1 MLVLLVVF
9 PPAILPVQWT
19 KNNAGHQQQQK
30 YNMKDDFYFTIS
42 GSTTAE
48 YKEKG
53 SKFIAFSHHVSSE
66 QEIKEIIQS
75 TKKNYYDARHVCY
88 AYIIG
93 TEERIM
99 KGQDDGEPAHT
110 AGTPILNQIRSKNLT
125 QTLIVV
131 VRYFGGTK
139 LGVSG
144 LIEAYKEAA
153 KACLDKATIL
163 EKYISDSLKIA
174 FDASLQ
180 GEVMRLVKE
189 FNGQIISL
197 DYQSKVILQIEI
209 RKSITAKFL
218 QKPILGVVIEIL
230 SNK

>member
-1 MLVLLVVF
+1 
-9 PPAILPVQWT
+9 
-19 KNNAGHQQQQK
+19 
-30 YNMKDDFYFTIS
+30 MKEDFYFTIS
-42 GSTTAE
+42 ETTTAE

-53 SKFIAFSHHVSSE
+53 SKFIAFSHHVTSE
-66 QEIKEIIQS
+66 KQVKEIIQEMR
-75 TKKNYYDARHVCY
+75 KKYYDARHVCH

-93 TEERIM
+93 TEDRVM

-125 QTLIVV
+125 QTLVVV

-153 KACLDKATIL
+153 KDCLDKAIIL
-163 EKYISDSLKIA
+163 EKFICDTLEISFEA
-174 FDASLQ
+174 PLQ

-189 FNGQIISL
+189 FNGQILSL

-209 RKSITAKFL
+209 RKSITHKFL
-218 QKPILGVVIEIL
+218 QKPIVGVTVEIL
-230 SNK
+230 PNKEQ

>member
-1 MLVLLVVF
+1 M
-9 PPAILPVQWT
+9 A
-19 KNNAGHQQQQK
+19 
-30 YNMKDDFYFTIS
+30 KDDFYFTIS
-42 GSTTAE
+42 EPATAE

-53 SKFIAFSHHVSSE
+53 SRFLAFSYAVSSE
-66 QEIKEIIQS
+66 TEIKKIIQE
-75 TKKNYYDARHVCY
+75 TKKKYYDARHVCHG
-88 AYIIG
+88 YIIG

-125 QTLIVV
+125 QTLVVV

-153 KACLDKATIL
+153 KACLDKSGLTEKFLSDTL
-163 EKYISDSLKIA
+163 EITFEA
-174 FDASLQ
+174 ALQ

-189 FNGQIISL
+189 FNGQILSV
-197 DYQSKVILQIEI
+197 DYKNTVILRAAI
-209 RKSITAKFL
+209 RKSVTPKFL
-218 QKPILGVVIEIL
+218 QKSIVGMQVEIVPEPEQL
-230 SNK
+230 RNG

>member
-1 MLVLLVVF
+1 
-9 PPAILPVQWT
+9 
-19 KNNAGHQQQQK
+19 
-30 YNMKDDFYFTIS
+30 MKEDFYFTIS
-42 GSTTAE
+42 ESTTAE

-53 SKFIAFSHHVSSE
+53 SRFIAISYPVASE
-66 QEIKEIIQS
+66 KQAKEILQEVR
-75 TKKNYYDARHVCY
+75 KKYYDARHVCH

-125 QTLIVV
+125 QTLVV
-131 VRYFGGTK
+131 VIRYFGGTK

-144 LIEAYKEAA
+144 LIEAYKESA

-163 EKYISDSLKIA
+163 EKYISDTLKMT

-189 FNGQIISL
+189 FNGEILAL
-197 DYQSKVILQIEI
+197 DYQDKIILLIKI
-209 RKSITAKFL
+209 RKSITPKFL
-218 QKPILGVVIEIL
+218 QKTIVGVTSIICKIDSE
-230 SNK
+230 

>member
-1 MLVLLVVF
+1 MSV
-9 PPAILPVQWT
+9 
-19 KNNAGHQQQQK
+19 KE
-30 YNMKDDFYFTIS
+30 DFYFTIS
-42 GSTTAE
+42 ETTTAE

-53 SKFIAFSHHVSSE
+53 SKFIAFSYHVTSE
-66 QEIKEIIQS
+66 KGVKEIIQE
-75 TKKNYYDARHVCY
+75 TRKKYYDARHVCY
-88 AYIIG
+88 AYILG

-125 QTLIVV
+125 QTLVVV

-144 LIEAYKEAA
+144 LIEAYKESA
-153 KACLDKATIL
+153 KACLDKAHIL
-163 EKYISDSLKIA
+163 EKYISDTLEITFEA
-174 FDASLQ
+174 PLQ

-197 DYQSKVILQIEI
+197 DYQSKAILRIEI
-209 RKSITAKFL
+209 RKSITPKFL
-218 QKPILGVVIEIL
+218 QKRIQGVNVQL
-230 SNK
+230 SANTEE

>member
-1 MLVLLVVF
+1 
-9 PPAILPVQWT
+9 
-19 KNNAGHQQQQK
+19 
-30 YNMKDDFYFTIS
+30 MKDDFYFTIAA
-42 GSTTAE
+42 STTAE

-53 SKFIAFSHHVSSE
+53 SKFLAFSYVVSTE
-66 QEIKEIIQS
+66 QDIKEILQE
-75 TKKNYYDARHVCY
+75 TRKKYYDARHVCY
-88 AYIIG
+88 GYIIG

-125 QTLIVV
+125 QTLVVV

-144 LIEAYKEAA
+144 LIEAYKESA
-153 KACLDKATIL
+153 KTCLDKATIL
-163 EKYISDSLKIA
+163 EKYLSDTLQIT
-174 FDASLQ
+174 FEASLQ

-197 DYQSKVILQIEI
+197 DYQNKVILHVEM
-209 RKSITAKFL
+209 RKSITPKFL
-218 QKPILGVVIEIL
+218 QKPILGVSVEVMPD
-230 SNK
+230 KE

>member
-1 MLVLLVVF
+1 
-9 PPAILPVQWT
+9 
-19 KNNAGHQQQQK
+19 
-30 YNMKDDFYFTIS
+30 MKDDFYFTIS

-53 SKFIAFSHHVSSE
+53 SKFIAFSHVVSSE
-66 QEIKEIIQS
+66 QEIKEIIQE

-88 AYIIG
+88 GYIIG
-93 TEERIM
+93 TEDRVM

-125 QTLIVV
+125 QTLVVV

-144 LIEAYKEAA
+144 LIDAYKEAA
-153 KACLDKATIL
+153 KTCLDKAFIL
-163 EKYISDSLKIA
+163 EKYISDILEITFEA
-174 FDASLQ
+174 PLQ

-197 DYQSKVILQIEI
+197 DYQSKVILRIEI
-209 RKSITAKFL
+209 RKSITPKFL
-218 QKPILGVVIEIL
+218 QKPIVGVGVQVL
-230 SNK
+230 PNKEQ